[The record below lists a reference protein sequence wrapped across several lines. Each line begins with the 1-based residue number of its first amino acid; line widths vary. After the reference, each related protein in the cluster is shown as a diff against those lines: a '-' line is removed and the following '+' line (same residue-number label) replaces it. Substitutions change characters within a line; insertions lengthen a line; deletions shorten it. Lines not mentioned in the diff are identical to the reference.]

1 MSLRLDGLNPLSYM
15 GVKPSQ
21 PPNLMVKST
30 APTANDFQN
39 INIGTFWLVYPA
51 EQLWFL
57 ISVAGGTATWVQLYP
72 AGGGGGGASQFPAD
86 TGIANELAGVLNILG
101 DGRIT
106 TSGAGNT
113 ITIHLSD
120 AEASIYDTDSGSATP
135 SGNTLNIFGGTNINT
150 SGAGDTVTV
159 NLDNSVTL
167 TGTLVVDGNTT
178 LNSGLTLTTLT
189 DGVLQSNGGG
199 VVSAT
204 NGSNGQLLIGGGT
217 APVWAN
223 LTSIGATVTITN
235 GPNSINLE
243 ASGGAGG
250 STVVFEA
257 YQNNQVIVT
266 NGGAGTGGAT
276 TYDMGTQDPMTV
288 DVNVGGAFFPGDG
301 VGTAASFTAPVNG
314 RYFFSFFLGWTRGG
328 GTSPSINTASAI
340 INTPTRSFA
349 QVDGNGFTSTA
360 GSVLFVRESVGCNT
374 VVQLN
379 TGDMVTFTAAVVASP
394 LNSNPA
400 VRGIITPYALIPGL
414 MVAPTYVTGYLI
426 DTF

>member
-21 PPNLMVKST
+21 PPNLLIKHS

-39 INIGTFWLVYPA
+39 INVGTFWVVYQT

-72 AGGGGGGASQFPAD
+72 AGGGGGGASQFPTD
-86 TGIANELAGVLNILG
+86 SGIANEAAGILNIFG

-113 ITIHLSD
+113 VTIHLSD
-120 AEASIYDTDSGSATP
+120 AEASVYDTDSGSATP
-135 SGNTLNIFGGTNINT
+135 SGNVLNILGGTNINT

-178 LNSGLTLTTLT
+178 LESGLTLSTLT

-204 NGSNGQLLIGGGT
+204 NGTNGQLLIGGGT

-223 LTSIGATVTITN
+223 LTSIGATITITN
-235 GPNSINLE
+235 GANSINLE
-243 ASGGAGG
+243 SSGGSGG

-257 YQNNQVIVT
+257 YQNNFVIIT
-266 NGGAGTGGAT
+266 NGGAGMGGAT
-276 TYDMGTQDPMTV
+276 TYDMGSSDPMTV
-288 DVNVGGAFFPGDG
+288 DLNVGGAFYPGDG
-301 VGTAASFTAPVNG
+301 AGVPASFTAPANG
-314 RYFFSFFLGWTRGG
+314 RYFFSFLLRMSRGG
-328 GTSPSINTASAI
+328 GNSPSINTTAAI
-340 INTPTRSFA
+340 INTPTRSFG
-349 QVDGNGFTSTA
+349 QTGNNGFTTTA
-360 GSVLFVRESVGCNT
+360 GSVIFTNESATCNT

-379 TGDMVTFTAAVVASP
+379 SGDVVTFTAATVASP
-394 LNSNPA
+394 LNSNPI

-414 MVAPTYVTGYLI
+414 TIAPTYVTGYLL